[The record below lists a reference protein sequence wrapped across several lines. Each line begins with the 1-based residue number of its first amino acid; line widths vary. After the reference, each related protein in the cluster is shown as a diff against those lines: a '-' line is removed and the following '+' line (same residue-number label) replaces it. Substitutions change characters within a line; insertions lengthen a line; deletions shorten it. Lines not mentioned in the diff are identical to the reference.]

1 MAGFWTGRR
10 VLVTGQTGFKG
21 AWLCLWLERLGAEVS
36 AFALPPHTNPS
47 LYQIAAPW
55 PKQHHR
61 VVDLRDAKAV
71 AAAVA
76 EAKPDIVFHLAAQ
89 ALVRP
94 AYRDPLE
101 TYATNVMG
109 TLNVLLAAR
118 DTPGVKAAVIATT
131 DKVYENDSKGVAFSE
146 GDRLGG
152 KDPYSASKACAE
164 ILTGSFRYS
173 YLADGKR
180 PAVATVRAGNVVGGG
195 DWSEDRLVC
204 DIVRAFTAGKKV
216 ELRYPD
222 AVRPWQHVLEP
233 LHGYITVAERLV
245 DDPSAIPAAFN
256 FGPDPGNWLTVAQVA
271 DIMSA
276 ALGGAGGWTQAPGT
290 HPPEAATLTLSSE
303 LAKRTLNWTPRLSM
317 QETVTWTADWYKAH
331 RAGQDMKAFTLDQI
345 ARYEALVDEA
355 PTKEALSV

>member
-1 MAGFWTGRR
+1 MTGFWAGRR

-21 AWLCLWLERLGAEVS
+21 AWLCLWLERLGAQVS
-36 AFALPPHTNPS
+36 AFALPPHTDPS

-55 PKQHHR
+55 SKQHHS

-76 EAKPDIVFHLAAQ
+76 AAKPEVIFHLAAQ

-109 TLNVLLAAR
+109 TLNLLLAAR
-118 DTPGVKAAVIATT
+118 DTPGVQAAVIATT
-131 DKVYENDSKGVAFSE
+131 DKVYENDSKGLPFKE
-146 GDRLGG
+146 DDRLGG

-164 ILTGSFRYS
+164 ILTHSFRYS
-173 YLADGKR
+173 YLAEGKR

-204 DIVRAFTAGKKV
+204 DIVRAFAAGRKV

-233 LHGYITVAERLV
+233 LRGYIDVAERLV
-245 DDPSAIPAAFN
+245 TAPASIPSAFN

-271 DIMSA
+271 DIMSE
-276 ALGGAGGWTQAPGT
+276 ALGAGVGWEPMAGD

-303 LAKRTLNWTPRLSM
+303 LAKRGLGWSPRLSM
-317 QETVTWTADWYKAH
+317 PETVAWTADWYKAH
-331 RAGQDMKAFTLDQI
+331 YAGRDMKTFTLDQI
-345 ARYEALVDEA
+345 ARYEAL
-355 PTKEALSV
+355 TKEALTV

>member
-1 MAGFWTGRR
+1 MTGFWTGRR

-36 AFALPPHTNPS
+36 AFALPPHTDPS
-47 LYQIAAPW
+47 LYQLLSPW
-55 PKQHHR
+55 MRQTHR

-71 AAAVA
+71 AKAVG
-76 EAKPDIVFHLAAQ
+76 EAKPEIVFHLAAQ

-109 TLNVLLAAR
+109 TLHLLLAAR
-118 DTPGVKAAVIATT
+118 DTPSVKAAVIATT
-131 DKVYENDSKGVAFSE
+131 DKVYENDSRGIAFKE
-146 GDRLGG
+146 EDRLGG

-164 ILTGSFRYS
+164 ILTHSFRYS

-204 DIVRAFTAGKKV
+204 DIVRAFAAGRKV

-233 LHGYITVAERLV
+233 LRGYIDVAERLV
-245 DDPSAIPAAFN
+245 ADPSSIPSAFN
-256 FGPDPGNWLTVAQVA
+256 FGPDPGNWLTVSQIA

-276 ALGGAGGWTQAPGT
+276 ALGGKGGWERATGI

-303 LAKRTLNWTPRLSM
+303 LARRALGWTPRLSM
-317 QETVTWTADWYKAH
+317 QDTVSWTADWYKAH
-331 RAGQDMKAFTLDQI
+331 YAGQNMKAFTLDQI
-345 ARYEALVDEA
+345 ARYEAL
-355 PTKEALSV
+355 TKEALTV